1 MIFAKSSCRAIRP
14 LSRSRGGVGAARAF
28 SAVRFSKRQRAI
40 LHFATVMC
48 ILPRDWGVVLLDES
62 NRAPALL
69 SIPPLNF
76 ADLLLLPARSNIYAR
91 KCSDYTTIAHRRII
105 KSRPRV
111 PAGREILIDGGHAN
125 RRRLTLINSAN
136 RFC

>member
-1 MIFAKSSCRAIRP
+1 VPANDFCKIIVPCDPPFVALARRRRSPGVFSS
-14 LSRSRGGVGAARAF
+14 SFFG
-28 SAVRFSKRQRAI
+28 RQRAI
-40 LHFATVMC
+40 LRGARIYFVTC

-105 KSRPRV
+105 KSRLRV
-111 PAGREILIDGGHAN
+111 PAGRDILIDGGD
-125 RRRLTLINSAN
+125 TLIVAA
-136 RFC
+136 